1 MNHEQE
7 PHQWVQKL
15 GSEKMPR
22 PIMAEADAQDDVV
35 QVTAEFPNEVKET
48 ELYYANVDCSL
59 LD

>member
-1 MNHEQE
+1 M
-7 PHQWVQKL
+7 QKL